1 MTIEKLLSKPIVFV
15 YSETDDASATY
26 EFNYEEV
33 KQVIE
38 AHNEDFDTNY
48 KTIKEFNDGEEY
60 RKINIDLP
68 F

>member
-1 MTIEKLLSKPIVFV
+1 MTIEKLLSEPIVFV

-26 EFNYEEV
+26 EYNYAEI

-48 KTIKEFNDGEEY
+48 KTIAEFNDGEEY
-60 RKINIDLP
+60 RKININLP

>member
-1 MTIEKLLSKPIVFV
+1 MTTEKLLSEPIVFV

-26 EFNYEEV
+26 EFNYQEI

-48 KTIKEFNDGEEY
+48 KTITEFNDGEEY
-60 RKINIDLP
+60 RKININLP

>member
-1 MTIEKLLSKPIVFV
+1 MIEELLSEPIVFV
-15 YSETDDASATY
+15 YSETDDASSTY
-26 EFNYEEV
+26 EFNYEEI

-48 KTIKEFNDGEEY
+48 KTITEFNDGEEY
-60 RKINIDLP
+60 RKINVNLP